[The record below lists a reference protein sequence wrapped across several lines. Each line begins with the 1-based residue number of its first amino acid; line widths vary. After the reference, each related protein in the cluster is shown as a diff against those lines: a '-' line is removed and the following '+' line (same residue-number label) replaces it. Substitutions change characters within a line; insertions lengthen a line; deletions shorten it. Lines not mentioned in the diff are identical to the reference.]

1 MARLPR
7 VLEREARREPVEGET
22 YSANPAHPYWRVS
35 VAFSNGL
42 KPSLERIRAA
52 NPAQALDFVCAR
64 YPFAVRA
71 KCVILGRWDP
81 DSAPIDRVAVR
92 KAEPAEPQQQR
103 PVEPTVIRPSLP
115 PLPVTMTA
123 QVLKPLPRDH
133 RDKAIITDEILEQVA
148 KARDDGLSW
157 PVIAKQLGCAE
168 GNLRR
173 RLGGWQRRLRGEVG
187 QPVGSPEADD
197 APNLPAA
204 ATTAKSAGDTARQ
217 DLIDRIIGEPDD
229 PAGALWDVFLTQST
243 LGMPRIGSPLLMAR
257 AQSLEIATR
266 LIDVLSGAGGIA
278 LRVVSSAKSS
288 APVTSSV
295 IPPQTVTTKAG
306 AFVVQITVNPVDSAN

>member
-22 YSANPAHPYWRVS
+22 YSANPTHPYWRVS
-35 VAFSNGL
+35 VAFNNGL

-52 NPAQALDFVCAR
+52 SPAQALDFVCAR

-71 KCVILGRWDP
+71 KCTILGRWDP
-81 DSAPIDRVAVR
+81 DAAPIDRVAVR

-103 PVEPTVIRPSLP
+103 RPAEPTVIRPSLP
-115 PLPVTMTA
+115 PLPVAMTA
-123 QVLKPLPRDH
+123 SALKPLPRDH
-133 RDKAIITDEILEQVA
+133 RDNAIITDETLGQVA
-148 KARDDGLSW
+148 EARDAGLSW

-173 RLGGWQRRLRGEVG
+173 RLGGWQRRLLG
-187 QPVGSPEADD
+187 PT
-197 APNLPAA
+197 A
-204 ATTAKSAGDTARQ
+204 ATTVKAAGDTTRQ

-243 LGMPRIGSPLLMAR
+243 LGMPRISSPLLMAR
-257 AQSLEIATR
+257 AQSLEIAAR

-278 LRVVSSAKSS
+278 LRVTSSAKSS
-288 APVTSSV
+288 APVTGSV

-306 AFVVQITVNPVDSAN
+306 AFVVQITVNPVDSAS